1 MKISSCIHIV
11 ANVKPPSCL
20 YHATS
25 LSLSEPLNLE
35 SVKQMLVAYV
45 LVALSFCPAYLALLW
60 PSICLPPTVLLCGHF
75 SAPRRTVGQHPG
87 ELWHLLWCFVI
98 SLLLKLSP
106 VSVMLFSPDCLFFL
120 L

>member
-11 ANVKPPSCL
+11 AKVKPPSCL

-35 SVKQMLVAYV
+35 SVRKMLVAYV
-45 LVALSFCPAYLALLW
+45 LVALSFCPAYLAPLW

-87 ELWHLLWCFVI
+87 ELWASTQENCGISCGALLSHSC
-98 SLLLKLSP
+98 SSYPLYL
-106 VSVMLFSPDCLFFL
+106 
-120 L
+120 